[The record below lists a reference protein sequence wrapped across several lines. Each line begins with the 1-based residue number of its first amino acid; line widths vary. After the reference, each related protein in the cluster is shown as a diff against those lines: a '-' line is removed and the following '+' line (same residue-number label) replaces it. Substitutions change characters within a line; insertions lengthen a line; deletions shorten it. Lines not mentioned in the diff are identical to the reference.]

1 MATEKSKTRSV
12 VDDEDIEDC
21 MNDAKPSERMEPDQV
36 NFSQIGTD
44 VAPIDGPS
52 R

>member
-21 MNDAKPSERMEPDQV
+21 MDDATPSERMEPDQV
-36 NFSQIGTD
+36 SFSQTSTD
-44 VAPIDGPS
+44 VALIDGPS
-52 R
+52 S